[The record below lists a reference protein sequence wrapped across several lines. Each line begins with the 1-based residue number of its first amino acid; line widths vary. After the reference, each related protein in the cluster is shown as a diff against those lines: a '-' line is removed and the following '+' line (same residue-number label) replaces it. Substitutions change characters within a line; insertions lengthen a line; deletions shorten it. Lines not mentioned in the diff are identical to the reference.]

1 MEFDRASGILL
12 HPTSLPSR
20 YGIGDIGTEAKKF
33 IDFLKKSKQ
42 SLWQILPINPPGYGY
57 SPYQSFSA
65 FAGNELLI
73 SIDGLIAEGLL
84 SENEIKD
91 LPQFNKERVE
101 FDRVKVFKER
111 LYKIAFNNFKSA
123 QINNEYNQF
132 VTKYEIWL
140 ENYALFMALK
150 EYFDGLPW
158 NHWEKSIAFRDKEA
172 IERYKNLLHEKIEY
186 YKFLQYIFSSQWE
199 ELKEYADVNGI
210 KIVGDIPIYV
220 SYDSSDVWANPR
232 LFKLDELGN
241 PRKVAGVPPDY
252 FSATGQLWGN
262 PIYKW
267 KEMEKDDY
275 GWWRERFKN
284 LLELVHIIR
293 VDHFRGFESYWE
305 VPGGEKTAVKG
316 KWVKGPGAKFFSTVS
331 KYLGDLP
338 VIAED
343 LGIITPEVTE
353 LRKKFNFPGMRVLQF
368 EFESGME
375 NEYFP
380 YIHEEN
386 TVVYTGTHDNDTT
399 VGWYKKRIKAKEF
412 FNRYLSQETNLDEKD
427 ICWYLIK
434 YALKS
439 KANIAIIP
447 LQDIF
452 CLDSHAR
459 MNEPGTI
466 TGNWEWRFQKDV
478 LTEEIAEKLKELTI
492 IYNR

>member
-42 SLWQILPINPPGYGY
+42 RLWQILPINPPGYGY
-57 SPYQSFSA
+57 SPYQCFSA

-111 LYKIAFNNFKSA
+111 LYKIAFNNFNSA

-172 IERYKNLLHEKIEY
+172 IERYKNLLHEKIKY
-186 YKFLQYIFSSQWE
+186 YKFLQYIFYSQWE
-199 ELKEYADVNGI
+199 ELKEYGDVNGI
-210 KIVGDIPIYV
+210 KIIGDIPIYV

-331 KYLGDLP
+331 KYLGNLP

-412 FNRYLSQETNLDEKD
+412 FNKYLSQETNLDEKD